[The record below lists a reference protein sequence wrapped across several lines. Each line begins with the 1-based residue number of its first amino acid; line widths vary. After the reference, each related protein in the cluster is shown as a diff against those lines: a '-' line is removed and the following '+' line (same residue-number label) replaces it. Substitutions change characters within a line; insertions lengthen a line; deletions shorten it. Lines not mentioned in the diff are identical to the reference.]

1 MVVMGSS
8 DSFTNSEFRIYEF
21 FLGNICYDLFFN
33 WQTENLFWTNKKL
46 VFFQLLKLRKIRGN
60 ELVKTSYEFVIEIKF
75 RQIDGCD
82 GPSV

>member
-1 MVVMGSS
+1 MCCMIIRDFRVFVMIYISS
-8 DSFTNSEFRIYEF
+8 GKLRK
-21 FLGNICYDLFFN
+21 G
-33 WQTENLFWTNKKL
+33 NLFWTNKKF
-46 VFFQLLKLRKIRGN
+46 VCFFQLLKLRKIRGQNLGN